1 MTELLLR
8 AEKITCL
15 GILTLVYRSIP
26 PEPHTRSAFSR
37 LCVSTALQALEE
49 HQACMQL
56 LEHQEHRMLDFY
68 VQW

>member
-26 PEPHTRSAFSR
+26 PEPYTRSAFSH